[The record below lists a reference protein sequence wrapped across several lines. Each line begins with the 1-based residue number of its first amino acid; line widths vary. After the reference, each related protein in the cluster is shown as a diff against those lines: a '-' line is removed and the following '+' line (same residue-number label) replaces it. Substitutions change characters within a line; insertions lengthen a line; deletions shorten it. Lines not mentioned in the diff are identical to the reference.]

1 MSSEGMDSNP
11 EILDRE
17 AGATAIDEGAREW
30 PGVSRES
37 ASPGVK
43 FPGEDGGRS
52 LAKMAE
58 RDLDAA
64 LQLLA
69 ERAQYITGATG
80 AAIAL
85 RDGEE
90 MVCRAS
96 AGGSAPEIGA
106 RLQMDSGLSGES
118 IRTRLMLRC
127 DDAQT
132 DDRVNKESCE
142 ALGIASVIV
151 MPMVDGGEVL
161 GVFELF
167 SDRAY
172 SFEERDIAALERMG
186 AMVRTAIE
194 QVENGARGNGGSQAT
209 IDQTAVIA
217 AAEPEADPA
226 VEIAEPVVA
235 NSAVASGDSTS
246 TFEDPAAPSLVMQ
259 AKEEIEEPVACPTV
273 APDVAEVAMPEIA
286 KDATHD
292 PEVATPVI
300 AELPADRVD
309 DSLFLSVAGK
319 VENAAPEKVAEKVG
333 TAESD
338 DQADIGEMA
347 RDAAARTAAFKASLF
362 AQETPAPP
370 KPQPER
376 VAFHMRVPAKKIEP
390 RPIEEEIPAT
400 LAGAAEN
407 PKTEW
412 TTPVMEEQEAV
423 AEPAGVASSEEIA
436 VAPAERATGAVT
448 SGGAAVAPAREEPV
462 KTTAPAIKVEEAPS
476 APASAWPVKPEQTEL
491 IKAKGE
497 VARPASAEGRSRIA
511 VSQVRKCEAC
521 GFPVSEGR
529 KLCLDCEK
537 HKSRDEAGTKTAP
550 STPATVTTA
559 AASTKAET
567 VVTNAPAERKA
578 DAAASVVPEPTA
590 RPEIDAK
597 VEIPVAAVVEQKL
610 VEPESKKSTAA
621 PAAGKS
627 VAEPPA
633 PQFMVSAPDHYE
645 SWIVSHMYTAVAI
658 AVVAVGIVVYLL
670 SR

>member
-11 EILDRE
+11 EILERE
-17 AGATAIDEGAREW
+17 AGATAVDAGARQW
-30 PGVSRES
+30 PGASREN
-37 ASPGVK
+37 APARVK

-52 LAKMAE
+52 LAKMVE
-58 RDLDAA
+58 HDLDAA

-85 RDGEE
+85 RDGDE

-118 IRTRLMLRC
+118 IRTRQMLRC

-167 SDRAY
+167 SDRAH
-172 SFEERDIAALERMG
+172 SFEERDIMALERMG

-194 QVENGARGNGGSQAT
+194 RVEDGASSNGGSEPAV
-209 IDQTAVIA
+209 DQMAGIA
-217 AAEPEADPA
+217 AAETEADPA
-226 VEIAEPVVA
+226 IGIAEPVVA
-235 NSAVASGDSTS
+235 NSAAASHHSSSTL
-246 TFEDPAAPSLVMQ
+246 EDPGTPSLVMQ
-259 AKEEIEEPVACPTV
+259 AKEEIEDPLANPSA
-273 APDVAEVAMPEIA
+273 APDACEVAARGIT
-286 KDATHD
+286 KDATHA
-292 PEVATPVI
+292 PEVGEPVI
-300 AELPADRVD
+300 AQPPAEAVD
-309 DSLFLSVAGK
+309 DSLFLSTPGK
-319 VENAAPEKVAEKVG
+319 VETAAREVARKVE
-333 TAESD
+333 TAA
-338 DQADIGEMA
+338 QADIGEMA

-362 AQETPAPP
+362 AQEATAPLEAR
-370 KPQPER
+370 PER
-376 VAFHMRVPAKKIEP
+376 VAFHMRVQAKKVEP
-390 RPIEEEIPAT
+390 RAIEEEIPVT
-400 LAGAAEN
+400 LAGVAEG
-407 PKTEW
+407 PKAEW
-412 TTPVMEEQEAV
+412 TTPVLERQEAA
-423 AEPAGVASSEEIA
+423 AEPTGVASHEEIA
-436 VAPAERATGAVT
+436 VGSAARATAAVT
-448 SGGAAVAPAREEPV
+448 SGGAAVAPAREEPP
-462 KTTAPAIKVEEAPS
+462 KTTSPGTRVEDAPS
-476 APASAWPVKPEQTEL
+476 APASAAPVKPAQPES
-491 IKAKGE
+491 IKTKVE

-537 HKSRDEAGTKTAP
+537 KKPKDEAAGAKTA
-550 STPATVTTA
+550 SSTAATLTTPAA
-559 AASTKAET
+559 PSSRAET
-567 VVTNAPAERKA
+567 VVAKAPAERKA
-578 DAAASVVPEPTA
+578 EAAASVVPEPMTQ
-590 RPEIDAK
+590 PEIEAK
-597 VEIPVAAVVEQKL
+597 VEVPVSAVVEEKSA
-610 VEPESKKSTAA
+610 EPESKKSTAA
-621 PAAGKS
+621 LAAREG

-633 PQFMVSAPDHYE
+633 PTFMVSAPDHYV